1 MTETERINLLVLI
14 EQAERHL
21 EAAISG
27 LTYDPSWCHRQH
39 LSHKSRDEAAR
50 QALFSLCR
58 VKELLVNSKLT
69 QG

>member
-14 EQAERHL
+14 EQAEHYL

-27 LTYDPSWCHRQH
+27 VEYDPSWCHRQH

-50 QALFSLCR
+50 QALFAVCR
-58 VKELLVNSKLT
+58 IKELLVGMKAT
-69 QG
+69 